1 MKKSNKWRR
10 YKKSRQYRKM
20 QNDFSDNKRTGYL
33 HTRYENTLRWW
44 NMKNEIRKVTYKILK
59 EDIRAREDDN
69 YLILRVIEKLE
80 PELAK
85 RNFPTV
91 MENLKDKRI
100 SLESITRAR
109 RKFFEEYPQLRVKNV
124 DNARRNLEKEYI
136 KEYGGNKW
144 IVSISKL

>member
-1 MKKSNKWRR
+1 
-10 YKKSRQYRKM
+10 
-20 QNDFSDNKRTGYL
+20 
-33 HTRYENTLRWW
+33 
-44 NMKNEIRKVTYKILK
+44 MKNEIRKVTYKILK
-59 EDIRAREDDN
+59 EDTKTRIDDN
-69 YLILRVIEKLE
+69 YLILKVIEKLE

-85 RNFPTV
+85 KNFTTV

-136 KEYGGNKW
+136 KEYGGNNK
-144 IVSISKL
+144 